1 MLQYLCHSRGQKGPE
16 KSGQEP
22 TAMQTYVMQSALR
35 ADLCDI
41 KGKTQLLYVLLCHF
55 LNQSSNPAEFF
66 PGSCLEM
73 VIIISIAISS
83 PPEPVSA

>member
-1 MLQYLCHSRGQKGPE
+1 MLQYLCHTRGKKGLE

-22 TAMQTYVMQSALR
+22 VAMQAYMMQSALR
-35 ADLCDI
+35 ADLCNI
-41 KGKTQLLYVLLCHF
+41 KGKTQLLYVLLGHF
-55 LNQSSNPAEFF
+55 LNRSSNPAEFF

-73 VIIISIAISS
+73 VVIVSIAVSS

>member
-1 MLQYLCHSRGQKGPE
+1 
-16 KSGQEP
+16 
-22 TAMQTYVMQSALR
+22 MQAYMMQSALR

-41 KGKTQLLYVLLCHF
+41 KDKTQLLYVLLGHF

-73 VIIISIAISS
+73 VVIISFAVTST
-83 PPEPVSA
+83 PEAVSA